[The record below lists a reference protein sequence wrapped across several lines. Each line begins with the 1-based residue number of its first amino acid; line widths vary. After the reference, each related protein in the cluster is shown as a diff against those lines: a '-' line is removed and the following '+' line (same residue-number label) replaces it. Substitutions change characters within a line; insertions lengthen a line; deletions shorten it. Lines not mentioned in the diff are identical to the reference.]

1 MLQVRKEHYWL
12 HIMQPYLDFWD
23 GVLPFLLVSRHFC
36 IAQHAIRANIG
47 FSMRR
52 LPPLR
57 ALEAFIRVARLGSS
71 KAAAAELAL
80 SAPALSRRIK
90 SLEDH
95 IGKPLFERRNQSMIL
110 NEDGQNLLE
119 AVAPAMETIGEA
131 VDQMTVTGG
140 DMRLRL
146 GVLPLFGATRLV
158 PRLPELKTLYPKLH
172 IDVDTSAHA
181 ENMLGDV
188 VDAAIIITDHVD
200 PNLYSVR
207 LDSNKVYAIASKQ
220 LVEGP
225 NAIVEPAQLKDHN
238 ILIHSDMT
246 RAFEEWKNAV
256 GLPDLEPASIDHMNS
271 GPLMLE
277 AAAQGL
283 GIAIMHGGHFSDA
296 NDSRLVRLF
305 DHDIDSPYS
314 YWFVC
319 RKRDRKNRAV
329 RIFHDWVVKAKL

>member
-1 MLQVRKEHYWL
+1 
-12 HIMQPYLDFWD
+12 
-23 GVLPFLLVSRHFC
+23 
-36 IAQHAIRANIG
+36 
-47 FSMRR
+47 MRR

-95 IGKPLFERRNQSMIL
+95 IGKPLFERRSQAMIL
-110 NEDGQNLLE
+110 NEDGQMLLD
-119 AVAPAMETIGEA
+119 AVAPALETIADA
-131 VDQMTVTGG
+131 VEQMTVTGG

-146 GVLPLFGATRLV
+146 GVLPLFGATRLL
-158 PRLPELKTLYPKLH
+158 PRLPELREKFPKLH

-181 ENMLGDV
+181 ENKLGDV

-200 PNLYSVR
+200 PNLYSVK
-207 LDSNKVYAIASKQ
+207 LDSNKVYAIASAELAK
-220 LVEGP
+220 GP
-225 NAIVEPAQLKDHN
+225 NSIRSPEDLKHHN
-238 ILIHSDMT
+238 ILIHSDMS
-246 RAFEEWKNAV
+246 RAFDQWKNAV

-296 NDSRLVRLF
+296 NDPRLVRLF
-305 DHDIDSPYS
+305 DHDVDSPYS

-329 RIFHDWVVKAKL
+329 RIFHDWVLRAGL

>member
-1 MLQVRKEHYWL
+1 
-12 HIMQPYLDFWD
+12 
-23 GVLPFLLVSRHFC
+23 
-36 IAQHAIRANIG
+36 
-47 FSMRR
+47 MRR

-90 SLEDH
+90 ALEEH
-95 IGKPLFERRNQSMIL
+95 IGKPLFERRSQAMIL
-110 NEDGQNLLE
+110 NADGQTLLD
-119 AVAPAMETIGEA
+119 AVAPAMETIGDA
-131 VDQMTVTGG
+131 VDQMTVSGG
-140 DMRLRL
+140 DLRLRL
-146 GVLPLFGATRLV
+146 GVLPLFGATRLL
-158 PRLPELKTLYPKLH
+158 PRLPELKNLYPKLH

-188 VDAAIIITDHVD
+188 VDAAIIIADQVD
-200 PNLYSVR
+200 PNLYAVK
-207 LDSNKVYAIASKQ
+207 LDSNKVYAIASTE
-220 LVEGP
+220 LVNGP
-225 NAIVEPAQLKDHN
+225 NAITEPEQLENHN

-246 RAFEEWKNAV
+246 KAFEQWKEAV
-256 GLPDLEPASIDHMNS
+256 GLPDLEPAGVDHLNS

-283 GIAIMHGGHFSDA
+283 GVAIMHGGHFSDA
-296 NDSRLVRLF
+296 NDPRLVRLF

-319 RKRDRKNRAV
+319 RKRDKKNRAV
-329 RIFHDWVVKAKL
+329 RIFHDWVLKAGL

>member
-1 MLQVRKEHYWL
+1 
-12 HIMQPYLDFWD
+12 
-23 GVLPFLLVSRHFC
+23 
-36 IAQHAIRANIG
+36 
-47 FSMRR
+47 MRR

-95 IGKPLFERRNQSMIL
+95 IGKPLFERRNQAMVL
-110 NEDGQNLLE
+110 NEDGQSLLE

-131 VDQMTVTGG
+131 VEQMTVSGS
-140 DMRLRL
+140 DLRLRL

-158 PRLPELKTLYPKLH
+158 PRLPELRKLYPKLH

-188 VDAAIIITDHVD
+188 IDAAIIIADHVD
-200 PNLYSVR
+200 PNLYSVK
-207 LDSNKVYAIASKQ
+207 LDSNKVYAIAAAD
-220 LVEGP
+220 LVNGP
-225 NAIVEPAQLKDHN
+225 NAIKTPEDLKGHN
-238 ILIHSDMT
+238 ILIHSDMAK
-246 RAFEEWKNAV
+246 AFDRWKEAV
-256 GLPDLEPASIDHMNS
+256 GLPDLDPASIDQMNS

-283 GIAIMHGGHFSDA
+283 GVAIMHGGHFSDA
-296 NDSRLVRLF
+296 NDPRLARLF
-305 DHDIDSPYS
+305 DYDIDSPYS

-319 RKRDRKNRAV
+319 RKRDKKNRAV
-329 RIFHDWVVKAKL
+329 RIFHDWVVRAGL

>member
-1 MLQVRKEHYWL
+1 
-12 HIMQPYLDFWD
+12 MQ
-23 GVLPFLLVSRHFC
+23 FC
-36 IAQHAIRANIG
+36 VAQSAFSSDIAKT
-47 FSMRR
+47 MRR

-95 IGKPLFERRNQSMIL
+95 IGKPLFERRNQAMVL
-110 NEDGQNLLE
+110 NDDGQTLLE

-131 VDQMTVTGG
+131 VDQMTVSGG
-140 DMRLRL
+140 DLRLRL

-158 PRLPELKTLYPKLH
+158 PRLPELRKLYPKLH
-172 IDVDTSAHA
+172 IDVDTSTHA

-188 VDAAIIITDHVD
+188 IDAAIIIADHVD
-200 PNLYSVR
+200 PNLYSVK
-207 LDSNKVYAIASKQ
+207 LDSNKVYAIAAKE
-220 LVEGP
+220 LVNGP
-225 NAIVEPAQLKDHN
+225 NAIKTPDELEGHN
-238 ILIHSDMT
+238 ILIHSDMAK
-246 RAFEEWKNAV
+246 AFDRWKEAV
-256 GLPDLEPASIDHMNS
+256 GKPDLDPANVDQMNS

-283 GIAIMHGGHFSDA
+283 GVAIMHGGHFSDA
-296 NDSRLVRLF
+296 NDPRLARLF
-305 DHDIDSPYS
+305 DYDIDSPYS

-319 RKRDRKNRAV
+319 RKRDKKNRAV
-329 RIFHDWVVKAKL
+329 RIFHDWVVKAGL

>member
-1 MLQVRKEHYWL
+1 
-12 HIMQPYLDFWD
+12 
-23 GVLPFLLVSRHFC
+23 
-36 IAQHAIRANIG
+36 
-47 FSMRR
+47 MRR

-95 IGKPLFERRNQSMIL
+95 IGKPLFERRNQSMVL
-110 NEDGQNLLE
+110 NDDGRTLLK
-119 AVAPAMETIGEA
+119 AVAPAMETIGDA

-146 GVLPLFGATRLV
+146 GVLALFGATRLL
-158 PRLPELKTLYPKLH
+158 PRLPELKRLYPKLH

-181 ENMLGDV
+181 ENMLGDA
-188 VDAAIIITDHVD
+188 VDAAIIISDSVD
-200 PNLYSVR
+200 PNLYAVK
-207 LDSNKVYAIASKQ
+207 LDSNKVYAIASAELTK
-220 LVEGP
+220 GP
-225 NAIVEPAQLKDHN
+225 NAINDPEDLKNHN
-238 ILIHSDMT
+238 ILIHSNMT
-246 RAFEEWKNAV
+246 RAFDQWKKAV
-256 GLPDLEPASIDHMNS
+256 GLPDLQPAGIDHLDS
-271 GPLMLE
+271 GALMLE

-296 NDSRLVRLF
+296 NDPRLVRLF
-305 DHDIDSPYS
+305 DYQVDSPYS

-319 RKRDRKNRAV
+319 RKRDMKNRAV
-329 RIFHDWVVKAKL
+329 RIFHDWVVQAGL

>member
-1 MLQVRKEHYWL
+1 
-12 HIMQPYLDFWD
+12 
-23 GVLPFLLVSRHFC
+23 
-36 IAQHAIRANIG
+36 
-47 FSMRR
+47 MRR

-57 ALEAFIRVARLGSS
+57 ALEAFVRVARLGSS

-95 IGKPLFERRNQSMIL
+95 IGKPLFERRSQAMIL
-110 NEDGQNLLE
+110 NEDGHNLLE

-131 VDQMTVTGG
+131 VEQMTVTGG

-158 PRLPELKTLYPKLH
+158 PRLPELKKLYPKLH

-207 LDSNKVYAIASKQ
+207 LDSNKVYAIAAKE

-225 NAIVEPAQLKDHN
+225 DPIVEPSQLKDHN
-238 ILIHSDMT
+238 ILIHTDMT
-246 RAFEEWKNAV
+246 KAFDEWKVAV
-256 GLPDLEPASIDHMNS
+256 GLPDLEPAGIDHMNS

-283 GIAIMHGGHFSDA
+283 GVAIMHGGHFSDA
-296 NDSRLVRLF
+296 NDPRLVRLF

-329 RIFHDWVVKAKL
+329 RIFHDWVVQAGL

>member
-1 MLQVRKEHYWL
+1 
-12 HIMQPYLDFWD
+12 
-23 GVLPFLLVSRHFC
+23 
-36 IAQHAIRANIG
+36 
-47 FSMRR
+47 MRR

-110 NEDGQNLLE
+110 NEDGENLLE

-131 VDQMTVTGG
+131 VEQMTVTGG

-146 GVLPLFGATRLV
+146 GVLPLFGATRLL
-158 PRLPELKTLYPKLH
+158 PHLPELKKLYPKLH

-188 VDAAIIITDHVD
+188 VDAAIIIADHVD
-200 PNLYSVR
+200 PNLYSVK
-207 LDSNKVYAIASKQ
+207 LDSNKVYAIAS
-220 LVEGP
+220 VELTKGP
-225 NAIVEPAQLKDHN
+225 NAIQEPEDLKNHN
-238 ILIHSDMT
+238 ILVHSNMT
-246 RAFEEWKNAV
+246 RAFDNWKDVV
-256 GLPDLEPASIDHMNS
+256 GYPDLEPAGIDHLDS

-283 GIAIMHGGHFSDA
+283 GVAIMHGGHFSDA
-296 NDSRLVRLF
+296 NDPRLVRLF
-305 DHDIDSPYS
+305 DHDVDSPYS

-319 RKRDRKNRAV
+319 RKRDKKNRAV
-329 RIFHDWVVKAKL
+329 RIFHDWVVKAGL

>member
-1 MLQVRKEHYWL
+1 
-12 HIMQPYLDFWD
+12 
-23 GVLPFLLVSRHFC
+23 
-36 IAQHAIRANIG
+36 
-47 FSMRR
+47 MRR

-71 KAAAAELAL
+71 KAAASELAL

-95 IGKPLFERRNQSMIL
+95 IGKPLFERRNQAMVL
-110 NEDGQNLLE
+110 NEDGRMLLST
-119 AVAPAMETIGEA
+119 VAPALETIGDA
-131 VDQMTVTGG
+131 VEQMTVTGG

-146 GVLPLFGATRLV
+146 GVLPLFGATRLL
-158 PRLPELKTLYPKLH
+158 PRLPELKKLYPKLH

-188 VDAAIIITDHVD
+188 IDAAIIITDQVD
-200 PNLYSVR
+200 PNLYAVK
-207 LDSNKVYAIASKQ
+207 LDSNKVYAIASTE
-220 LVEGP
+220 LANGA
-225 NAIVEPAQLKDHN
+225 NAITRPEQIEDHN

-246 RAFEEWKNAV
+246 KAFDRWKVAV
-256 GLPDLEPASIDHMNS
+256 GLPDLVPASVDHLNS

-296 NDSRLVRLF
+296 NDPRLVRLF
-305 DHDIDSPYS
+305 DYDIDSPYS

-329 RIFHDWVVKAKL
+329 RIFHDWVIKAGL

>member
-1 MLQVRKEHYWL
+1 
-12 HIMQPYLDFWD
+12 
-23 GVLPFLLVSRHFC
+23 
-36 IAQHAIRANIG
+36 
-47 FSMRR
+47 MRR

-95 IGKPLFERRNQSMIL
+95 IGKSLFERRNQSMIL
-110 NEDGQNLLE
+110 NEDGQILLD

-131 VDQMTVTGG
+131 VERMTVTGG

-158 PRLPELKTLYPKLH
+158 PRLPELKKLYPKLH

-188 VDAAIIITDHVD
+188 IDAAIIITDHVD

-207 LDSNKVYAIASKQ
+207 LDSNKVYAIAAKE
-220 LVEGP
+220 LVEEP
-225 NAIVEPAQLKDHN
+225 NAITQPSQLKDHN
-238 ILIHSDMT
+238 ILIHTDMT
-246 RAFEEWKNAV
+246 KAFDEWKVAV
-256 GLPDLEPASIDHMNS
+256 GLPDLEPAGIDHMNS

-283 GIAIMHGGHFSDA
+283 GVAIMHGGHFSDA
-296 NDSRLVRLF
+296 NDPRLVRLF

-329 RIFHDWVVKAKL
+329 RIFHDWVVKAGL

>member
-1 MLQVRKEHYWL
+1 
-12 HIMQPYLDFWD
+12 
-23 GVLPFLLVSRHFC
+23 
-36 IAQHAIRANIG
+36 
-47 FSMRR
+47 MRR

-110 NEDGQNLLE
+110 NDDGQTLLD
-119 AVAPAMETIGEA
+119 AVGPAMETIGEA
-131 VDQMTVTGG
+131 VDQMTVSGS
-140 DMRLRL
+140 DLRLRL

-158 PRLPELKTLYPKLH
+158 PRLPELRKLYPKLH
-172 IDVDTSAHA
+172 IDVDTSTHA

-188 VDAAIIITDHVD
+188 IDAAIIIADHVD
-200 PNLYSVR
+200 PNLYSVK
-207 LDSNKVYAIASKQ
+207 LDSNKVYAIAATD
-220 LVEGP
+220 LVNGP
-225 NAIVEPAQLKDHN
+225 NAIKTPDDLQGHN
-238 ILIHSDMT
+238 ILIHSDMAK
-246 RAFEEWKNAV
+246 AFDRWKEAV
-256 GLPDLEPASIDHMNS
+256 GLPDLDPASVDQMNS

-283 GIAIMHGGHFSDA
+283 GVAIMHGGHFSDA
-296 NDSRLVRLF
+296 NDPRLARLF
-305 DHDIDSPYS
+305 DYDIDSPYS

-319 RKRDRKNRAV
+319 RKRDKKNRAV
-329 RIFHDWVVKAKL
+329 RIFHDWVVKAGL

>member
-1 MLQVRKEHYWL
+1 
-12 HIMQPYLDFWD
+12 
-23 GVLPFLLVSRHFC
+23 
-36 IAQHAIRANIG
+36 
-47 FSMRR
+47 MRR

-95 IGKPLFERRNQSMIL
+95 IGKPLFERRNQAMVL
-110 NEDGQNLLE
+110 NDDGQTLLE

-131 VDQMTVTGG
+131 VDQMTVSGG
-140 DMRLRL
+140 DLRLRL

-158 PRLPELKTLYPKLH
+158 PRLPELRKLYPKLH
-172 IDVDTSAHA
+172 IDVDTSTHA

-188 VDAAIIITDHVD
+188 IDAAIIIADHVD
-200 PNLYSVR
+200 PNLYSVK
-207 LDSNKVYAIASKQ
+207 LDSNKVYAIAAKE
-220 LVEGP
+220 LVNGP
-225 NAIVEPAQLKDHN
+225 NAIKTPDELEGHN
-238 ILIHSDMT
+238 ILIHSDMAK
-246 RAFEEWKNAV
+246 AFDRWKEAV
-256 GLPDLEPASIDHMNS
+256 GKPDLDPANVDQMNS

-283 GIAIMHGGHFSDA
+283 GVAIMHGGHFSDA
-296 NDSRLVRLF
+296 NDPRLARLF
-305 DHDIDSPYS
+305 DYDIDSPYS

-319 RKRDRKNRAV
+319 RKRDKKNRAV
-329 RIFHDWVVKAKL
+329 RIFHDWVVKAGL

>member
-1 MLQVRKEHYWL
+1 
-12 HIMQPYLDFWD
+12 
-23 GVLPFLLVSRHFC
+23 
-36 IAQHAIRANIG
+36 
-47 FSMRR
+47 MRR

-95 IGKPLFERRNQSMIL
+95 IGKPLFERRNQSMVL
-110 NEDGQNLLE
+110 NEDGQSLLD

-131 VDQMTVTGG
+131 VDQMTVSGS
-140 DMRLRL
+140 DLRLRL

-158 PRLPELKTLYPKLH
+158 PRLPELRKLYPKLH
-172 IDVDTSAHA
+172 IDVDTSTHA

-188 VDAAIIITDHVD
+188 IDAAIIIADNVD
-200 PNLYSVR
+200 PNLYAVK
-207 LDSNKVYAIASKQ
+207 LDSNKVYAIAAAD
-220 LVEGP
+220 LVNGK
-225 NAIVEPAQLKDHN
+225 NAIETPEDLKGHN
-238 ILIHSDMT
+238 ILIHSDMAK
-246 RAFEEWKNAV
+246 AFDRWKEAV
-256 GLPDLEPASIDHMNS
+256 GLPDLDPASVDQMNS

-283 GIAIMHGGHFSDA
+283 GVAIMHGGHFSDA
-296 NDSRLVRLF
+296 NDPRLARLF
-305 DHDIDSPYS
+305 DYDIDSPYS

-319 RKRDRKNRAV
+319 RKRDKKNRAV
-329 RIFHDWVVKAKL
+329 RIFHDWVVKAGL

>member
-1 MLQVRKEHYWL
+1 
-12 HIMQPYLDFWD
+12 
-23 GVLPFLLVSRHFC
+23 
-36 IAQHAIRANIG
+36 
-47 FSMRR
+47 MRR

-95 IGKPLFERRNQSMIL
+95 IGKPLFERRNQAMVL
-110 NEDGQNLLE
+110 NEDGQSLLE

-131 VDQMTVTGG
+131 VEQMTVSGS
-140 DMRLRL
+140 DLRLRL

-158 PRLPELKTLYPKLH
+158 PRLPELRKLYPKLH
-172 IDVDTSAHA
+172 IDVDTSTHA

-188 VDAAIIITDHVD
+188 IDAAIIIADHVD
-200 PNLYSVR
+200 PNLYSVK
-207 LDSNKVYAIASKQ
+207 LDSNKVYAIAAAD
-220 LVEGP
+220 LVNGP
-225 NAIVEPAQLKDHN
+225 NAIKTPEDLKGHN
-238 ILIHSDMT
+238 ILIHSDMAK
-246 RAFEEWKNAV
+246 AFDRWKEAV
-256 GLPDLEPASIDHMNS
+256 GLPDLDPASIDQMNS

-283 GIAIMHGGHFSDA
+283 GVAIMHGGHFSDA
-296 NDSRLVRLF
+296 NDPRLARLF
-305 DHDIDSPYS
+305 DYDIDSPYS

-319 RKRDRKNRAV
+319 RKRDKKNRAV
-329 RIFHDWVVKAKL
+329 RIFHDWVVRAGL